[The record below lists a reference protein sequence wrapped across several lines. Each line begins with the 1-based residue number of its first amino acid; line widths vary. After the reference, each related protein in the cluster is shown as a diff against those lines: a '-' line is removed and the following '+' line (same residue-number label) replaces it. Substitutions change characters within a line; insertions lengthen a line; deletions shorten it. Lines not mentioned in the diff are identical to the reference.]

1 MNWFVIFI
9 IYVSAWNG
17 SGILKENV
25 DGNCERERE
34 REHGRGEK
42 REVGGKREEDE
53 RWFFRA
59 NE

>member
-34 REHGRGEK
+34 RAWK
-42 REVGGKREEDE
+42 RREERGWWKE
-53 RWFFRA
+53 RRR
-59 NE
+59 